1 MIWVLESKLK
11 SGSNGDGEDE
21 EGGNYVR
28 NIELFKQ
35 KREIITV
42 SQIPGTQVLALF
54 HPMVRLLVFSM
65 QNVLSVKFKLYVIER
80 LECLIF

>member
-42 SQIPGTQVLALF
+42 SQIPGT
-54 HPMVRLLVFSM
+54 
-65 QNVLSVKFKLYVIER
+65 
-80 LECLIF
+80 